1 VASRIRQLA
10 SETAV
15 YGVASI
21 LSRLINFALVP
32 FYTNVLPVDH
42 YGVVILVYTALVFLQ
57 IVYTYG
63 MESAYLRFASGE
75 EGRPRMRA
83 AFSSAV
89 WSLVIS
95 ALIFSGIISVFKTE
109 TAWVIGIGEQWVD
122 LMYFAA
128 AILSLDALAVVPM
141 AELRLS
147 NRPWRFA
154 FARILHVVINV
165 GLNLYLILGLG
176 MGVRAIFWANLLA
189 SGAVLLYLSPEIA
202 RFMKVRL
209 DRPLWKQMISF
220 GLPFVPSGL
229 AYALSERVSLFFLGR
244 MTPGQVIRLY
254 GDEIDEGM
262 MSSASAAGGQAE
274 AALGQYVVSVYGTA
288 YKLAI
293 FMMLV
298 SQMFRY
304 AWQPFFLN
312 RAGDPDA
319 RELFA
324 RVFSLF
330 TAVAGFVVLSVSFFS
345 LELVSIPLAGG
356 RHLIPEAYWIGLHIV
371 PLALVA
377 YVFQGW
383 YYNFS
388 AGIYLEKQTRYFV
401 HATLAGGAVSVGLT
415 SLLVPVMGM
424 MGAALATTGAF
435 ATMAAT
441 LFFFA
446 RRAYAVPYRWGQ
458 VGLIVGVA
466 AALLVVWLVLPW
478 LQIWWAEAGLL
489 VLYVLVLGLSGTVDL
504 GLVRRSVREK

>member
-1 VASRIRQLA
+1 LA

-75 EGRPRMRA
+75 EGRA
-83 AFSSAV
+83 SVDKTFSSAI
-89 WSLVIS
+89 WSLVMS
-95 ALIFSGIISVFKTE
+95 AGLLTVLLSVFRAE
-109 TAWVIGIGEQWVD
+109 VGWVIGIQERWFD
-122 LMYFAA
+122 LVYFAA
-128 AILSLDALAVVPM
+128 AILSFDALAVVPM

-154 FARILHVVINV
+154 LARLLHVTVNV
-165 GLNLYLILGLG
+165 GLNLYLILGLD
-176 MGVRAIFWANLLA
+176 MGVRAIFVANLVA
-189 SGAVLLYLSPEIA
+189 SASVLLYLTPEFL
-202 RFMKVRL
+202 RFFKPRF
-209 DRPLWKQMISF
+209 DRSTWSDLVKF

-244 MTPGQVIRLY
+244 MTTEQVTRLY
-254 GDEIDEGM
+254 RDDIDESV
-262 MSSASAAGGQAE
+262 MSTAVSTGPEMDAAY
-274 AALGQYVVSVYGTA
+274 GQYVVSVFGTA

-293 FMMLV
+293 LMMLV

-319 RELFA
+319 RDLFA
-324 RVFSLF
+324 RVFTLF
-330 TAVAGFVVLSVSFFS
+330 TAAAGFVVLAVSFFAH
-345 LELVSIPLAGG
+345 EIVSIPLPGG
-356 RHLIPEAYWIGLHIV
+356 RHLIPEAYWFGLQVV
-371 PLALVA
+371 PLALIG

-388 AGIYLEKQTRYFV
+388 VGIYLQKQTRYFV
-401 HATLAGGAVSVGLT
+401 HATIAGGSVSVVCT
-415 SLLVPVMGM
+415 AMLVPVLGM

-435 ATMAAT
+435 AAMAGT
-441 LFFFA
+441 LYFFA
-446 RRAYAVPYRWGQ
+446 QRAYK
-458 VGLIVGVA
+458 I
-466 AALLVVWLVLPW
+466 
-478 LQIWWAEAGLL
+478 
-489 VLYVLVLGLSGTVDL
+489 S
-504 GLVRRSVREK
+504 